1 MNTKKV
7 ELCKV
12 TEEIRQILLD
22 IELKALQEQGEDML
36 CGNSRH
42 GLRKLREQEY
52 RQAIAGRHYSRV

>member
-7 ELCKV
+7 ELCRV
-12 TEEIRQILLD
+12 TEEIKAILAE
-22 IELKALQEQGEDML
+22 IELKALQEQAEDML

-52 RQAIAGRHYSRV
+52 RQAIANRHYSRV